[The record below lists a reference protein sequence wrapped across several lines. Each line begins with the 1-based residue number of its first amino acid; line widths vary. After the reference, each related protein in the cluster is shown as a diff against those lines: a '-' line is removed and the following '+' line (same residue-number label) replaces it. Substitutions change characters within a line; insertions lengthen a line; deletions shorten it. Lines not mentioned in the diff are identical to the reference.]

1 MTNMKVCFAAL
12 AVAALAGIAPAL
24 SVGWTDWQTSTTKDV
39 TGCKYAE
46 KSNFPEEMKTWKE
59 DFAISATLTFNDFK
73 NTEGV
78 RNVLAINLIC
88 NVSETVGDRQGKMDS
103 HIIVMSN
110 DGQGGVSFHLFSGD
124 LRDANASNWV
134 GSVDATDGTVTFF
147 FEYDA
152 SERTLSAY
160 VGDAL
165 LGSVAIADDETE
177 IREVISGTQSGG
189 ATYGGK
195 LADVAGFSWE
205 DSWLTYSTTPVTLP
219 EPTALALLALGV
231 AGIALRRR
239 AM

>member
-1 MTNMKVCFAAL
+1 
-12 AVAALAGIAPAL
+12 
-24 SVGWTDWQTSTTKDV
+24 
-39 TGCKYAE
+39 
-46 KSNFPEEMKTWKE
+46 MKTWKE

-103 HIIVMSN
+103 HMIVMSN